1 MRTKDDVGRRGEE
14 IALAHV
20 VGRGWTV
27 LATNW
32 RCGREGE
39 LDIVALDGDVLVV
52 VEVKTR
58 SGTGF
63 GHPSEGV
70 TDKKLARLRRLAGR
84 WGAVHRE
91 AVDQACERDGVDLPR
106 RWSAVRIDVV
116 AVTLPAGAAP
126 VLEHLEAVAR

>member
-1 MRTKDDVGRRGEE
+1 MRTKDEVGRSGER

-20 VGRGWTV
+20 AARGWTV

-32 RCGREGE
+32 RCGRLGE

-58 SGTGF
+58 SGAGF

-70 TDKKLARLRRLAGR
+70 TPRKLARLRLLAAR
-84 WGAVHRE
+84 WTEVHRH
-91 AVDQACERDGVDLPR
+91 AVDQARAREGADLPR
-106 RWSAVRIDVV
+106 SWSAVRIDVI
-116 AVTLPAGAAP
+116 AVTLPAGAGP
-126 VLEHLEAVAR
+126 VVEHLEAVL